1 MSDQKSDCQKL
12 YEEYK
17 ALRDKTK
24 LVAQTHKAGSE
35 IKPQLIN
42 VNDLVKKEEIRKK
55 LVEKC
60 GDYLKDILQPDELF
74 EIENG

>member
-1 MSDQKSDCQKL
+1 MADQKSDCQKL

-17 ALRDKTK
+17 ALRDKTRIFAQSYK
-24 LVAQTHKAGSE
+24 LNDP
-35 IKPQLIN
+35 KPQQIDID
-42 VNDLVKKEEIRKK
+42 DLVKKEEVRKR

-60 GDYLKDILQPDELF
+60 GAFLKENLKPDELF